1 MNGKVLAIG
10 ILLFSILACIAVYF
24 VFQMTLKNEENGFEQ
39 TVAVIEN
46 ESIVYNL
53 IV

>member
-10 ILLFSILACIAVYF
+10 VLLFTILACIAVYF

-39 TVAVIEN
+39 TVTVIESVDYN
-46 ESIVYNL
+46 FIV
-53 IV
+53 

>member
-10 ILLFSILACIAVYF
+10 VLLFTILACIAVYF
-24 VFQMTLKNEENGFEQ
+24 VFQATLKKEENGLEQ
-39 TVAVIEN
+39 TVTVIE
-46 ESIVYNL
+46 SIDYTF

>member
-10 ILLFSILACIAVYF
+10 VVLFTILACLAVYF
-24 VFQMTLKNEENGFEQ
+24 VFQITLKNVENGFEQ
-39 TVAVIEN
+39 TVTLIEY
-46 ESIVYNL
+46 ESIHYKF

>member
-10 ILLFSILACIAVYF
+10 VLLFTILACVAVYF
-24 VFQMTLKNEENGFEQ
+24 VFQVTLKNEQNGFEK

-46 ESIVYNL
+46 ESIDHNF